1 MELYIFKKKKR
12 KRSLLS
18 VFYYEVTN
26 MTEKE
31 KQFEERLDAL
41 ILLKALLLKNNEFNE
56 VEQKKYQGVWNKVFK
71 LLD

>member
-1 MELYIFKKKKR
+1 
-12 KRSLLS
+12 
-18 VFYYEVTN
+18 

-41 ILLKALLLKNNEFNE
+41 ILLKALLIKNDEFDE
-56 VEQKKYQGVWNKVFK
+56 VEQKEYQVAWNKVFE

>member
-1 MELYIFKKKKR
+1 M
-12 KRSLLS
+12 
-18 VFYYEVTN
+18 YYEVTN

>member
-41 ILLKALLLKNNEFNE
+41 ILLKALLIKNDEFDE
-56 VEQKKYQGVWNKVFK
+56 VEQKEYQVAWNKVFE

>member
-1 MELYIFKKKKR
+1 
-12 KRSLLS
+12 
-18 VFYYEVTN
+18 

-56 VEQKKYQGVWNKVFK
+56 VEQKEYQGVWNKVFE
-71 LLD
+71 LLDWISKGNQLEVWWWLV

>member
-18 VFYYEVTN
+18 VLYYEVTN

-56 VEQKKYQGVWNKVFK
+56 VEQKEYQGVWNKVFE

>member
-56 VEQKKYQGVWNKVFK
+56 VEQKEYQGVWNKVFE

>member
-1 MELYIFKKKKR
+1 
-12 KRSLLS
+12 
-18 VFYYEVTN
+18 

-71 LLD
+71 LLDWISKGNQLEVWWWLV

>member
-31 KQFEERLDAL
+31 KQFEETLDAL
-41 ILLKALLLKNNEFNE
+41 ILLKALLIKNDEFDE
-56 VEQKKYQGVWNKVFK
+56 VKQKEYQIAWNKVFE